1 VSGIEGYDA
10 LAVES
15 GDQMGH
21 GIATF
26 AARSPSRTLVV
37 GSASNGK
44 QDDGAGDVDGGQGSG
59 SAEAGQVSPLVFSK
73 RAERILPAA

>member
-1 VSGIEGYDA
+1 MSGIDGHDA

-26 AARSPSRTLVV
+26 AARSPSRALVV
-37 GSASNGK
+37 GSVGDGK
-44 QDDGAGDVDGGQGSG
+44 QDDSAGDVDGG
-59 SAEAGQVSPLVFSK
+59 
-73 RAERILPAA
+73 